1 MASSDNRPS
10 IFAEKLPPIQM
21 ASCVNLFLETDTR
34 HILRNANSYPVLY
47 PYVYCY
53 VVNETKTDV
62 GIVRIAVI
70 TEKILVKN
78 TTLDATLFGVL
89 CHEETKSETILC
101 TLNQEIVSEQTKEYV
116 HWVLTNGTPL
126 STEGVDKAYRG
137 VDYAIE
143 LYSEHF
149 TNIKML

>member
-1 MASSDNRPS
+1 
-10 IFAEKLPPIQM
+10 M

-34 HILRNANSYPVLY
+34 HILRNANSYPVGY

-53 VVNETKTDV
+53 VVNEKKTDS
-62 GIVRIAVI
+62 GTVRIAVI

-89 CHEETKSETILC
+89 CHEETKSKTILC

-116 HWVLTNGTPL
+116 HWVLTNGESLTK
-126 STEGVDKAYRG
+126 ECINNKYRG
-137 VDYAIE
+137 VDYALE

-149 TNIKML
+149 NLA